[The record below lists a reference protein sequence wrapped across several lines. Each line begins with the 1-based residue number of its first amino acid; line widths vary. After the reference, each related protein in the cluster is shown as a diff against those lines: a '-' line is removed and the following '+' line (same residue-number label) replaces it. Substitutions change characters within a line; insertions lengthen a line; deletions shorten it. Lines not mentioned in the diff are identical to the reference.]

1 MAWVKSR
8 PADAIKNKMA
18 LLTEDRRK
26 TGNIGCASVVDNM
39 LVVDQNVNPGR
50 YRKNGLFLDK
60 KKRGREAKRY
70 VDMLSVKTPTL
81 KTSMESLS
89 GGTQQ
94 KVLLGRWLLSEPDI
108 LILDEPTRGID
119 VGAKYEIYELMEEM
133 ARDGKCVIMI
143 SSEMPELMGMSDR
156 IMVMCEGRKT
166 GELERKDFSEE
177 AIMHLATEFT

>member
-1 MAWVKSR
+1 M
-8 PADAIKNKMA
+8 
-18 LLTEDRRK
+18 
-26 TGNIGCASVVDNM
+26 
-39 LVVDQNVNPGR
+39 
-50 YRKNGLFLDK
+50 
-60 KKRGREAKRY
+60 
-70 VDMLSVKTPTL
+70 DMLSVKTPTL

-143 SSEMPELMGMSDR
+143 ISVMPELMGMSDR
-156 IMVMCEGRKT
+156 IMVMCEGHMS
-166 GELERKDFSEE
+166 GIIEHSEISDE
-177 AIMHLATEFT
+177 KIMLLASTYTAEDVKEKP